1 MDKKT
6 LIAIT
11 LSFLIFL
18 GWQKLVIEPRYPK
31 PAPAAVEALKAD
43 AKTDPKAAAKAAPK
57 EASKAAQATAASQ
70 GFMPFGEQPKQSPVS
85 KNVVLKSGP
94 ATVSNE
100 EKLVSHWK
108 LESYR
113 KTRMKDSDPVD
124 LSVLN
129 ANSFGDPKL
138 SSQGEIAFDAKE
150 YAYLN
155 KVWGRVTQT
164 GPNDATWTYEDAKVK
179 LVRTWTVNP
188 QNYFI
193 QGKITAEFKADRPN
207 FLFVSLEQTGG
218 KDDEEAQDR
227 NLFYWGKSLEKV
239 AAAESMDLK
248 DVEAPVKWI
257 GVGSRYFMMALI
269 PDAGA
274 PEAKGLIQPLG
285 PWKARTSLVFP
296 MTSNKIE
303 VPMKIFFGPKDLSVL
318 RSVDATLD
326 HTVDFGWFTV
336 FAYPMLELMKFLNVY
351 LKNWGLA
358 IIVLT
363 LLIKIVTYPLN
374 YKSLK
379 SAKEMQKIQPEINRL
394 KERYGD
400 NKEALNREMLTL
412 MKTHGY
418 NPAAGCLPI
427 LIQMPVF
434 FALYRVLYSSIELY
448 QAPFAFWIHDLS
460 AKDPYY
466 VTPVLLTAVMFVQQ
480 KLTPSTATDPMQ
492 AKMLQ
497 YMPVIFG
504 FFMISLPSGLTLY
517 MLVNALASIAQQAIL
532 NRKFA
537 NEGPRPAVITVK

>member
-1 MDKKT
+1 MERKT
-6 LIAIT
+6 LLAIT

-18 GWQKLVIEPRYPK
+18 GWQKFVIEPRYPK
-31 PAPAAVEALKAD
+31 APPAPAASAE
-43 AKTDPKAAAKAAPK
+43 KTAATQSGAQK
-57 EASKAAQATAASQ
+57 AQAPVTTATQQQ
-70 GFMPFGEQPKQSPVS
+70 GFMPFGYQPKQEPVS
-85 KNVVLKSGP
+85 KSIALKAGKASL
-94 ATVSNE
+94 SNE
-100 EKLVSHWK
+100 EKLVSQWR
-108 LESYR
+108 LDSYR
-113 KTRMKDSDPVD
+113 KTRSKDSDPVD

-129 ANSFGDPKL
+129 AMGTVDGKHAAQGDL
-138 SSQGEIAFDAKE
+138 AFDLKE
-150 YAYLN
+150 FAYLN
-155 KVWGRVTQT
+155 KAWGRVTQT
-164 GPNDATWTYEDAKVK
+164 GANDATWTFEDQNVK
-179 LVRTWTVNP
+179 LVRTWTANAD
-188 QNYFI
+188 QSFI
-193 QGKITAEFKADRPN
+193 QAKITAEFKNQKPG
-207 FLFVSLEQTGG
+207 FLFLSLEQTGS

-227 NLFYWGKSLEKV
+227 NLFYWDKGLEKV
-239 AAAESMDLK
+239 ASSEAADLK
-248 DVEAPVKWI
+248 DIAAPVKWI
-257 GVGSRYFMMALI
+257 GVGSRYFLMTLI
-269 PDAGA
+269 PESGA

-285 PWKARTSLVFP
+285 PWKARASLVFP
-296 MTSNKIE
+296 VTSNKIE
-303 VPMKIFFGPKDLSVL
+303 IPFKIFFGPKDLSVL
-318 RSVDATLD
+318 RAVDGTLD

-336 FAYPMLELMKFLNVY
+336 FAYPMLELMKFLNRY
-351 LKNWGLA
+351 LQNWGLA
-358 IIVLT
+358 IIALT
-363 LLIKIVTYPLN
+363 LLIKIATYPLN

-400 NKEALNREMLTL
+400 NKEALNREMMNL

-427 LIQMPVF
+427 LVQMPVF

-480 KLTPSTATDPMQ
+480 KLTPTTATDPMQ

-517 MLVNALASIAQQAIL
+517 MLVNAIASIVQQMIL